1 MHEPPGDVVH
11 EVVLVTEA
19 TKLEKKNN
27 LTEAVSQIQEYKITN

>member
-1 MHEPPGDVVH
+1 MHEPPRDVVH

-27 LTEAVSQIQEYKITN
+27 LIEAVSQIQEYKITN